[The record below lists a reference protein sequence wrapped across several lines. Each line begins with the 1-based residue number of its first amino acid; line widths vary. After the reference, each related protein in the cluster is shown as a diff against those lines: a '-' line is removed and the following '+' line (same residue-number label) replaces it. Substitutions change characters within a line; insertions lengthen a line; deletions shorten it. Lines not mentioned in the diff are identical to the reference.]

1 MKQKIINAYSF
12 QTLKKG
18 SFELPNTTTT
28 WSRIQ
33 PMKFLKRIKSAY
45 KKKKKK
51 HMSHIK
57 IHSSI
62 KK

>member
-1 MKQKIINAYSF
+1 MKQKMINAYSF

-33 PMKFLKRIKSAY
+33 PMSFLKRIKPAY
-45 KKKKKK
+45 NKKI
-51 HMSHIK
+51 HMPHTK
-57 IHSSI
+57 IHSTI